1 MPEHP
6 DLQDEQEF
14 LNRAYDGLEFMRGEA
29 RQMLQGVLDLGR
41 GGTFQSRT
49 ERDIVVRTSL
59 ARLEQLDIG
68 DQALYFGRIDRLPE
82 SGDETDSANPLL
94 GESFHIGRLAVSGP
108 DHEPLVVDWR
118 APVAEPFYRATGL
131 DPQGLA
137 RRRHLAVRGRAVLG
151 LEDEYFVDPDGRAG
165 AGPPAGAGG
174 AQFRDGGGE
183 RLLSD
188 GLVLGGPGA
197 LLSALGQA
205 RTGQMG
211 DIIGTIQRE
220 QDEIIRSPLPGVLVV
235 QGGPGTGKTAV
246 ALHRAA
252 YLLYTHRFP
261 LERQGV
267 LVVGPNPL
275 FLRYIEQVLPSLG
288 ETGVSLSTVAGLV
301 PEVRVR
307 GVDDAAVAKLKGDVR
322 MVKVLTRA
330 VRTRQRP
337 LRHDVEV
344 PFGAGVLRLRAAT
357 TEDIVGMARRRPGTH
372 NVRRRFVES
381 HVLRA
386 LADEYRARLGR
397 SGVDDADEAPT
408 PEEQKD
414 LAQRLRRVPEV
425 SEALD
430 RMWPRLSAHEFLHD
444 LLGARALLAAAG
456 KGILSAQEV
465 QRLYRPRSASL
476 DAVPWTVGDA
486 ALIDEARTLL
496 GPRRGRPAR
505 VRAQRNEEGS
515 AGEGGFWPQGLAAS
529 PAPAPGPLTGAED
542 EIRAFGHIVVD
553 EVQDLSPMQLRMLA
567 RRSLS
572 GSMTVVGDIAQATGP
587 WAPSGWEDITRHL
600 SPQRPPRLVE
610 LTVSYRTPAEVV
622 ALAAQ
627 VLAVA
632 APGIAPPRP
641 VRQSGYAPRVVAT
654 SRAGLSGALADLARE
669 EVAAVAPGRVA
680 VLGPSV
686 MLPELTRALD
696 EAGLDPIDPRDPAGD
711 GLAAGLVVL
720 PADETNG
727 LEFDSVIVVEPSLV
741 AAVGDEPAGEG
752 PPIATTRGLR
762 TLYVAMTRPTRRLV
776 LLHAEPLPVELR

>member
-14 LNRAYDGLEFMRGEA
+14 LGRAYDGLEFMRGEA
-29 RQMLQGVLDLGR
+29 RQMLEGVLDLGR

-82 SGDETDSANPLL
+82 PGDGTTL

-137 RRRHLAVRGRAVLG
+137 RRRHLAVRGRSVLG
-151 LEDEYFVDPDGRAG
+151 LEDEYFVDPDGRPTTVIVDREGEG
-165 AGPPAGAGG
+165 APPAP
-174 AQFRDGGGE
+174 GGE

-188 GLVLGGPGA
+188 GMVLGGPGA

-205 RTGQMG
+205 RTGHMG

-220 QDEIIRSPLPGVLVV
+220 QDEIIRSPLAGVLIV

-288 ETGVSLSTVAGLV
+288 ETGVSLSTVSGLV

-307 GVDDAAVAKLKGDVR
+307 GVDDSGVAKLKGDER
-322 MVKVLTRA
+322 MVKVLARA

-337 LRHDVEV
+337 LRHDIEV
-344 PFGAGVLRLRAAT
+344 PFGAGVLRLRASN
-357 TEDIVGMARRRPGTH
+357 TEEIVALARRRPGTH
-372 NVRRRFVES
+372 NGRRRFVES
-381 HVLRA
+381 QVLRA
-386 LADEYRARLGR
+386 LVDDYAARLARGGDVGEEGP
-397 SGVDDADEAPT
+397 SQ
-408 PEEQKD
+408 EEQND
-414 LAQRLRRVPEV
+414 LAQRLRRVPQV

-430 RMWPRLSAHEFLHD
+430 RMWPRLSPHEFLHD
-444 LLGARALLAAAG
+444 LLGARPLLSAAG
-456 KGILSAQEV
+456 KGILDPTEV
-465 QRLYRPRSASL
+465 ARLYRPRSPSL
-476 DAVPWTVGDA
+476 DAVPWTAGDT

-496 GPRRGRPAR
+496 GPRRSGRATRSR
-505 VRAQRNEEGS
+505 VQRVDDATANEV
-515 AGEGGFWPQGLAAS
+515 GFWPQGLAQS
-529 PAPAPGPLTGAED
+529 PMPSAPLLSGSDED
-542 EIRAFGHIVVD
+542 VRSFGHIVVD
-553 EVQDLSPMQLRMLA
+553 EVQGLSPMQLRMLA

-587 WAPSGWEDITRHL
+587 WAPRSWDDITRHL

-622 ALAAQ
+622 ALASQ

-632 APGIAPPRP
+632 APFITPPRP
-641 VRQSGYAPRVVAT
+641 VRRAGFTPRVLRVSRSGLDTAVAET
-654 SRAGLSGALADLARE
+654 VAE
-669 EVAAVAPGRVA
+669 EVGAVAPGRVA
-680 VLGPSV
+680 VLGPAV
-686 MLPELTRALD
+686 LLPELTRALVD
-696 EAGLDPIDPRDPAGD
+696 AGLDPTDPRDPNGD
-711 GLAAGLVVL
+711 GLAAGLVVM

-727 LEFDSVIVVEPSLV
+727 LEFDSVVVVEPSLI
-741 AAVGDEPAGEG
+741 AAVGDEPAGEA
-752 PPIATTRGLR
+752 PPVATTRGLR
-762 TLYVAMTRPTRRLV
+762 TLYVALTRPTKRLSIV
-776 LLHAEPLPVELR
+776 HADPLPVDLR

>member
-1 MPEHP
+1 VGKGERGEVPGHP
-6 DLQDEQEF
+6 DLQDEQEY

-59 ARLEQLDIG
+59 ARLEQLDVG

-82 SGDETDSANPLL
+82 PGDGSGGPAL

-137 RRRHLAVRGRAVLG
+137 RRRHLAVRGRTVLG
-151 LEDEYFVDPDGRAG
+151 LEDEYFVDPDGHAVAPPDAG
-165 AGPPAGAGG
+165 QQSAGEGA
-174 AQFRDGGGE
+174 E

-205 RTGQMG
+205 RTGHMG

-220 QDEIIRSPLPGVLVV
+220 QDEIIRSPLAGVLVV

-301 PEVRVR
+301 SEVRVR
-307 GVDDAAVAKLKGDVR
+307 GVDDPVVAKLKGDAR
-322 MVKVLTRA
+322 MVKVLARA

-337 LRHDVEV
+337 LRHDAEF
-344 PFGAGVLRLRAAT
+344 PFGAGVLRLRAQT
-357 TEDIVGMARRRPGTH
+357 TEDVVALARRRPGTH
-372 NVRRRFVES
+372 NARRRFVETQ
-381 HVLRA
+381 VLRA
-386 LADEYRARLGR
+386 LADEYRARLSR
-397 SGVDDADEAPT
+397 SGVAASEAASADEAPT
-408 PEEQKD
+408 PEEQQD

-425 SEALD
+425 AEILD
-430 RMWPRLSAHEFLHD
+430 RMWPRLSPHEFVHD
-444 LLGARALLAAAG
+444 LLGARPLLSAAG
-456 KGILSAQEV
+456 KGILSGAEV
-465 QRLYRPRSASL
+465 QRLHRHRSASL
-476 DAVPWTVGDA
+476 DAVPWTVADT

-496 GPRRGRPAR
+496 GPRRAVRPGRP
-505 VRAQRNEEGS
+505 RATRNEDALAQET
-515 AGEGGFWPQGLAAS
+515 GFWPQGLAAS
-529 PAPAPGPLTGAED
+529 PAPVVSPGTGADD
-542 EIRAFGHIVVD
+542 EIRSFGHIVVD

-587 WAPSGWEDITRHL
+587 WAPAGWDDITRHL
-600 SPQRPPRLVE
+600 SPQRAPRLVE

-641 VRQSGYAPRVVAT
+641 VRQSGSAPRLVAVT
-654 SRAGLSGALADLARE
+654 RASLSSRLVELARE
-669 EVAAVAPGRVA
+669 EAAAVAPGRVA
-680 VLGPSV
+680 VLGPGV

-696 EAGLDPIDPRDPAGD
+696 EAGLDPVDPRDASGE
-711 GLAAGLVVL
+711 GLSAGLVVL

-727 LEFDSVIVVEPSLV
+727 LEFDSVIVVEPRRHGACGRSTSPL
-741 AAVGDEPAGEG
+741 PG
-752 PPIATTRGLR
+752 PPNA
-762 TLYVAMTRPTRRLV
+762 
-776 LLHAEPLPVELR
+776 

>member
-1 MPEHP
+1 VPEHP

-59 ARLEQLDIG
+59 ARLEQLDVG

-82 SGDETDSANPLL
+82 PGEEGSADNPLL

-137 RRRHLAVRGRAVLG
+137 RRRHLAVRGRSVLG
-151 LEDEYFVDPDGRAG
+151 LEDEYFVDPEGRAG
-165 AGPPAGAGG
+165 ASAPAGAGG
-174 AQFRDGGGE
+174 AQIRDGGE
-183 RLLSD
+183 RLLAE

-288 ETGVSLSTVAGLV
+288 ETGVSLSTVSGLV

-307 GVDDAAVAKLKGDVR
+307 AVDDPAVAKLKGDVR

-337 LRHDVEV
+337 LRRDVEV
-344 PFGAGVLRLRAAT
+344 PFGAGVLRLRAGS

-372 NVRRRFVES
+372 NARRRFVES
-381 HVLRA
+381 HVLRV

-397 SGVDDADEAPT
+397 SGVDGADEEPT
-408 PEEQKD
+408 ADEQRD

-425 SEALD
+425 SDALD
-430 RMWPRLSAHEFLHD
+430 RMWPRLSPHEFLHD
-444 LLGARALLAAAG
+444 LLGARALLANAG
-456 KGILSAQEV
+456 KGILNPREV
-465 QRLYRPRSASL
+465 QRLHRPRSASL
-476 DAVPWTVGDA
+476 EAVPWTSGDA

-505 VRAQRNEEGS
+505 VRPKRSEEGTAS
-515 AGEGGFWPQGLAAS
+515 ELGFWPQGLAAS
-529 PAPAPGPLTGAED
+529 PEPAAPASTVSED
-542 EIRAFGHIVVD
+542 DIRAFGHIVVD

-587 WAPSGWEDITRHL
+587 WAPAGWDDITRHL
-600 SPQRPPRLVE
+600 SPQRPPRRVE

-627 VLAVA
+627 VLAIA
-632 APGIAPPRP
+632 APEITPPRP
-641 VRQSGYAPRVVAT
+641 VRESGIPPRVVAT
-654 SRAGLSGALADLARE
+654 GRFGLPSTLAGLARE

-680 VLGPSV
+680 VLGPAV

-741 AAVGDEPAGEG
+741 AAVGDELAGEG
-752 PPIATTRGLR
+752 PPVPTTRGLR
-762 TLYVAMTRPTRRLV
+762 TLYVALTRPTRRLTV
-776 LLHAEPLPVELR
+776 LHAEPLPVELH